1 MPGLLGDFGKGLLG
15 FVSDPQSWK
24 DMGTNAVGLLGAP
37 LPTKQEMMANALR
50 MRMQGSVMRDYPGA
64 ETDLANSYKDKMVNA
79 YMGLTPAGIVKPEL
93 ARTLATKTGLPTAPE
108 FAAAVQNTPGA
119 AIQDGALSMRLMRSQ
134 KPEQALEPS
143 VRGGVFYLPEGAAQ
157 GKHYSTGRN
166 GYGGG
171 EKITGETLISNP
183 LFAKGGTGGKAPA
196 SAYDSLMGKG
206 AYESMRTDA
215 LKSLGGWNASPS
227 EKVAGVKSFLDKYA
241 PELSD
246 QAYYIVQ
253 SSRNGNQL
261 PYALQEAAVGSAVRN
276 AGHDAVLGYSKGKSG
291 PFLSEVFDVRERSY
305 PDKFGSPA
313 DVWEQYLK

>member
-1 MPGLLGDFGKGLLG
+1 MAGLLGEYAKGLLG

-24 DMGTNAVGLLGAP
+24 DMGRNAVGLLGSP

-93 ARTLATKTGLPTAPE
+93 ARTLATKAALPTAPE

-134 KPEQALEPS
+134 QPDQALMPS

-157 GKHYSTGRN
+157 GRHYSTGKN
-166 GYGGG
+166 NYGGP

-183 LFAKGGTGGKAPA
+183 LFAKGGTGGKAPE

-206 AYESMRTDA
+206 AYQSMRNDA
-215 LKSLGGWNASPS
+215 TRIVGGPQDIRVEAVADFLKR
-227 EKVAGVKSFLDKYA
+227 YA
-241 PELSD
+241 PDMVD
-246 QAYYIVQ
+246 QAAYIARN
-253 SSRNGNQL
+253 SRNGNQL
-261 PYALQEAAVGSAVRN
+261 PYALQEAAVAHAVRN
-276 AGHDAVLGYSKGKSG
+276 AGHDAVLGYSKGKAG